1 MRILIVRGLTGERN
15 NDPGWY
21 FHLTLQKLGL
31 ESDLFEHPRIVR
43 QHLLGHPG
51 FEKILRRYPRVGTW
65 IDIYR
70 QADRML
76 VERVEDYKPDLIL
89 VMSGK
94 TIRPEVL
101 RKVRKA
107 APRVII
113 VNVFG
118 DNPFFYE
125 LPFASLPEYDR
136 FYIKDSF
143 VLREMKKLDATNV
156 AYMPHACYPD
166 EYRSLDDITE
176 EERIKYG
183 SDLSFV
189 GSMYPYRARILDVLR
204 DYERFKIWGQGFHGP
219 IPRDSVAYTRH
230 QWQWV
235 AGHEKVLVFN
245 LTKINLNTQN
255 FQNDIFGVSSKVH
268 QIAACGGFQLIDY
281 KPDLEI
287 QYKVDKEVVTFQD
300 AGELR
305 EKVAYYLQRPDARA
319 EIAARGRKRALQEHT
334 FAHRLR
340 QIFRDFDLGELL

>member
-1 MRILIVRGLTGERN
+1 MRVLIVRGLTGERK

-21 FHLTLQKLGL
+21 FRLVLQKLGV
-31 ESDLFEHPRIVR
+31 ECDLFEHPRIVR

-51 FEKILRRYPRVGTW
+51 FERILRRYPRIGGW

-70 QADRML
+70 KADRML
-76 VERVEDYKPDLIL
+76 VERVEDYEPDLIL
-89 VMSGK
+89 VMNGK
-94 TIRPEVL
+94 TLRPEVL
-101 RKVRKA
+101 RKARQV
-107 APRVII
+107 APRAII
-113 VNVFG
+113 ANVFG

-125 LPFASLPEYDR
+125 IAFASLPEYDR

-143 VLREMKKLDATNV
+143 VLREMKKFGATNV

-166 EYRSLDDITE
+166 EHRPLEDITK

-204 DYERFKIWGQGFHGP
+204 DYESFKIWGQGFWGP
-219 IPRDSVAYTRH
+219 IPKDSVAYTRH

-235 AGHEKVLVFN
+235 TGREKVVVFN
-245 LTKINLNTQN
+245 ATKINLNVQN

-268 QIAACGGFQLIDY
+268 QIAACGGFQLVDY

-287 QYKVDKEVVTFQD
+287 QYKIGEEVIAFRD
-300 AGELR
+300 AEELR
-305 EKVAYYLQRPDARA
+305 EKVAYYLRHPDERA
-319 EIAARGRKRALQEHT
+319 GVAARGRERALQEHT
-334 FAHRLR
+334 FAHRLH
-340 QIFRDFDLGELL
+340 QIFHDFDLGEL